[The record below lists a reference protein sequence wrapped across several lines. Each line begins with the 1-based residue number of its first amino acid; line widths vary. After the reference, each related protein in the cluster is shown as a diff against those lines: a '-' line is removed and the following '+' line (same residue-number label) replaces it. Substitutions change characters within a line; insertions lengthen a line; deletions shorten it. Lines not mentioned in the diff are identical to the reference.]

1 MADERA
7 LWVVV
12 DEVDDELV
20 NQLSAAATARN
31 VRLLT
36 VDAGTVDLLQLPQLG
51 TRDLLYRIGG
61 SHRACVAEQLLWGPG
76 VATFYADS
84 LGPHRLLDTQ
94 ELVLARA
101 GVPVPRATYALPANR
116 AELRFAVDELGGLP
130 IVIKRPGSSLGLG
143 VMRLDTWTSLVGVV
157 DALRAEGGDAFTL
170 MAYVAPAVHWRVIV
184 VADEVVACYRNPTRD
199 GDFRTEVHEENTA
212 DFSAPVPAI
221 AADAA
226 RAATTALGLRC
237 AGVDVLVHEGGSVVV
252 LEANFPFYF
261 GHPKRAGGPD
271 VALRMVDALLA
282 FSPPSS
288 QTHDDVPGGGASS
301 CLGSHDVGPE

>member
-1 MADERA
+1 MTDERA

-20 NQLSAAATARN
+20 THLAAAATARD

-36 VDAGTVDLLQLPQLG
+36 VDAGAVDLLQLPQLG
-51 TRDLLYRIGG
+51 DGDMLYRIGG
-61 SHRACVAEQLLWGPG
+61 SHRACVAEQLLWGQD
-76 VATFYADS
+76 VATFYGDS

-94 ELVLARA
+94 ELLLARA
-101 GVPVPRATYALPANR
+101 GVPVPRATYALPATVD
-116 AELRFAVDELGGLP
+116 ELRHAVDELGGFP
-130 IVIKRPGSSLGLG
+130 IVIKRPGSSLGVG

-184 VADEVVACYRNPTRD
+184 VADEVVASYRNPVSD
-199 GDFRTEVHEENTA
+199 DDFRTEVCEENDA
-212 DFSAPVPAI
+212 DFSAPVPPL

-237 AGVDVLVHEGGSVVV
+237 AGVDVLVHESGAVVV

-261 GHPKRAGGPD
+261 AHPKRTGGVD

-282 FSPPSS
+282 SAS
-288 QTHDDVPGGGASS
+288 HGGGSDSS
-301 CLGSHDVGPE
+301 F